1 VRQLVLFDRLQHFQP
16 RDPLAV
22 EPGDHLVE
30 EPGRLRREGR
40 RPLFHRFAQSGGQRR
55 SAGVRRKLPHMRFH
69 TNAKFRRGEIIFT
82 GQQQTRKPIA
92 GIQDVARGVPERHH
106 IGRRPVIQIRFG
118 KILHR
123 RGGILA
129 DGLPGIEY
137 VLHSNHDHIVPTS
150 AGRAGPEK
158 PPPRFTIIKVHMH
171 QTRSERVVDP
181 NPQETQEW
189 LESLDQVIDDG
200 GPDRARYLLE
210 RLASRAHHSGADLPI
225 HLNTPYINTIRVED
239 ELPYPGDRAMERRI
253 KSLIRWNA
261 MAMVVR
267 QNNYDHGIGG
277 HISTYASLATLLE
290 VGFNHFFHAKYGEE
304 PGDLIYFQG
313 HASPGVYARAYLE
326 GRLTEEHL
334 KNFRHELRDTPG
346 LPSYPH
352 PWLMPDFWRF
362 PTVSMGL
369 GPINAIYQARFMRY
383 LENRGLI
390 AATPRKIWA
399 YLGDG
404 EMDEPESMGS
414 LTLASR
420 EKLDNLIFVINC
432 NLQRLDGPVRGNGK
446 MIQEME
452 SAFRGAGWNVIKV
465 IWGSDWD
472 ELLRR
477 DTTGLLEKRMGEV
490 VDGEFQTYISK
501 DGAYIRKNFFGK
513 YPELL
518 DLVSHLSDDEI
529 MKLRRGGHDPRKVYN
544 AYKSAVETVGQPTVI
559 LAHTIK
565 GYGLGEAGEGR
576 NISHQQKKLNEA
588 EMLHFRTRFEIPI
601 PEEAVHNTS
610 FCRPPADS
618 PEIGYM
624 HERRRQLGGYM
635 PFRTPTAGTLQ
646 APPLEFFKESL
657 EGSPTREVSS
667 TMAFVKV
674 LTMLMKHPELGKHV
688 VPIIPDEA
696 RTFGM
701 ESLFRQFGIYASQ
714 GQLYKPH
721 DAEMFL
727 YYKES
732 KDGQI
737 LEEGITE
744 AGSMAS
750 FTAAG
755 TAAVNYAIEMIPFF
769 IYYSMFG
776 FQRVGDMIWAF
787 GDARGKGFLCGGTAG
802 RTTLNGEGL
811 QHQDG
816 HSIVLSSTVPN
827 CTTYDPAYSYEIA
840 IIVRDGIRRMYQERE
855 DHFYYLT
862 LYNENYPMPAMPEGQ
877 DPEDVIKGIYRF
889 RAAAN
894 GKAVVQLFGS
904 GPILNEALRA
914 QQILSEKYG
923 VDADV
928 WSVTS
933 YNELR
938 REALGVE
945 RWNRL
950 HPGQPERTPHIV
962 QALTGAQGPIVAATD
977 YMKVV
982 ADQLA
987 PWLPGRMETLGT
999 DGFGRSESREYLRR
1013 HFEVNAESIAAA
1025 ALSRLARD
1033 GQFDMGKATAAF
1045 AELGLDTEKSDP
1057 ARA

>member
-1 VRQLVLFDRLQHFQP
+1 
-16 RDPLAV
+16 
-22 EPGDHLVE
+22 
-30 EPGRLRREGR
+30 
-40 RPLFHRFAQSGGQRR
+40 
-55 SAGVRRKLPHMRFH
+55 
-69 TNAKFRRGEIIFT
+69 
-82 GQQQTRKPIA
+82 
-92 GIQDVARGVPERHH
+92 
-106 IGRRPVIQIRFG
+106 
-118 KILHR
+118 
-123 RGGILA
+123 
-129 DGLPGIEY
+129 
-137 VLHSNHDHIVPTS
+137 
-150 AGRAGPEK
+150 
-158 PPPRFTIIKVHMH
+158 MH
-171 QTRSERVVDP
+171 QKLNERVVDL
-181 NPQETQEW
+181 NTSETAEW
-189 LESLDQVIDDG
+189 IEALDQVIDEA
-200 GPDRARYLLE
+200 GPDRAAYLLDQ
-210 RLASRAHHSGADLPI
+210 LVGRARASGAELPA
-225 HLNTPYINTIRVED
+225 HLNTAYVNTIPADAEV
-239 ELPYPGDRAMERRI
+239 PYPGDRAMERRI

-267 QNNYDHGIGG
+267 QNKYDAGIGG

-290 VGFNHFFHAKYGEE
+290 VGFNHFFHACYGDQ
-304 PGDLIYFQG
+304 PGDLVYFQG
-313 HASPGVYARAYLE
+313 HASPGIYARAFLE
-326 GRLTEEHL
+326 GRLDEQRL
-334 KNFRHELRDTPG
+334 LNFRHELRDSPG

-390 AATPRKIWA
+390 QRTPRHIWA
-399 YLGDG
+399 FLGDG

-414 LTLASR
+414 ITLASR

-446 MIQEME
+446 VIQELE
-452 SAFRGAGWNVIKV
+452 AAFRGAGWNVIKV
-465 IWGSDWD
+465 IWGGDWD
-472 ELLRR
+472 ALLAR
-477 DTTGLLEKRMGEV
+477 DSTGLLQRRMDEV
-490 VDGEFQTYISK
+490 VDGEMQTYVTK
-501 DGAYIRKNFFGK
+501 DGGYIRKNFFGK
-513 YPELL
+513 YPQLL
-518 DLVSHLSDDEI
+518 DLVSHLSDDDL
-529 MKLRRGGHDPRKVYN
+529 LRLQRGGHDPKKVYN
-544 AYKSAVETVGQPTVI
+544 AYKAAVETTGRPTLI

-576 NISHQQKKLNEA
+576 NITHQQKKLNEQEIA
-588 EMLHFRTRFEIPI
+588 HFRSRFEIPI
-601 PEEAVHNTS
+601 PDEAARNAT
-610 FCRPPADS
+610 FYRPPADS
-618 PEIGYM
+618 PEMAYM
-624 HERRRQLGGYM
+624 QERRRQLGGY
-635 PFRTPTAGTLQ
+635 TPTRRPSSQSQRIQ
-646 APPLEFFKESL
+646 APPLDYLKESL
-657 EGSPTREVSS
+657 EGSAGREVSS
-667 TMAFVKV
+667 TMAFVRI
-674 LTMLMKHPELGKHV
+674 LTLLLKHPEIGRRV

-755 TAAVNYAIEMIPFF
+755 TAYVNYAVEMIPFF

-776 FQRVGDMIWAF
+776 FQRVGDLIWAF
-787 GDARGKGFLCGGTAG
+787 SDARGKGFLCGGTAG
-802 RTTLNGEGL
+802 RTTLAGEGL

-816 HSIVLSSTVPN
+816 HSLVLSSAYPT
-827 CTTYDPAYSYEIA
+827 CASYDPAFAYEIA
-840 IIVRDGIRRMYQERE
+840 IIVREGIRRMYQEGE
-855 DHFYYLT
+855 DLFYYIT
-862 LYNENYPMPAMPEGQ
+862 LYNENYAMPPMPEGL
-877 DPEDVIKGIYRF
+877 DPAAVLKGIYRY
-889 RAAAN
+889 RAANERAR
-894 GKAVVQLFGS
+894 VQLFGS

-914 QQILSEKYG
+914 QAILEERYA
-923 VDADV
+923 VPADV

-950 HPGQPERTPHIV
+950 HPGQPARKPYIV
-962 QALTGAQGPIVAATD
+962 DALAGAEGPIVASSD
-977 YMKVV
+977 FMKVM

-999 DGFGRSESREYLRR
+999 DGFGRSDNRQHLRR
-1013 HFEVNAESIAAA
+1013 HFEVDAESIAAA

-1033 GQFDMGKATAAF
+1033 GGFDAERARAAF
-1045 AELGLDTEKSDP
+1045 GELGVDTEKIDP